1 MFYEPNESPKKVI
14 KGLKSMRSD
23 TVPVA
28 KNLQEKVIDCILKD
42 TNTTELKRMVT
53 DEYQRIARGDVS
65 LQEITTR
72 KKLTREIFEYKSKNL
87 AHVVVAHQMM
97 DAGQVVQTGDFIE
110 YIITE
115 GAGAKY
121 KRAVIPSKY
130 VNPDYH
136 MYANDALKSIQQIIN
151 EPWVMNISR
160 KRKRYK

>member
-1 MFYEPNESPKKVI
+1 
-14 KGLKSMRSD
+14 
-23 TVPVA
+23 
-28 KNLQEKVIDCILKD
+28 
-42 TNTTELKRMVT
+42 MVT
-53 DEYQRIARGDVS
+53 DEYNRIIEKKVKLS
-65 LQEITTR
+65 EITVR

-115 GAGAKY
+115 GTGAKY
-121 KRAVIPSKY
+121 KRAVVPSENLK
-130 VNPDYH
+130 PDYL